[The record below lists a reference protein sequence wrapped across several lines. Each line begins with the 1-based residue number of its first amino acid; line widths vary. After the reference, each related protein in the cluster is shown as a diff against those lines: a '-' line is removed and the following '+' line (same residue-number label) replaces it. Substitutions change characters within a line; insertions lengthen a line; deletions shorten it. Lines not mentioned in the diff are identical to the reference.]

1 MSKLNCPVC
10 NAHFNEVVKDG
21 ILIDVCSQCRGVW
34 LDRGELEKLMSS
46 VRQENNQDQAQY
58 QSRAYDQNQN
68 RAYDQKPSHHMED
81 QHVRYNHD
89 NSYYQKNKYR
99 KKSKLES
106 FFDIFD

>member
-10 NAHFNEVVKDG
+10 HAHFNEVVKDG

-46 VRQENNQDQAQY
+46 VRHENQRDQVQY
-58 QSRAYDQNQN
+58 ESRT
-68 RAYDQKPSHHMED
+68 YDQKPSHHMED
-81 QHVRYNHD
+81 QGMRYNHD

-99 KKSKLES
+99 RKSKLES